1 MRIELTKS
9 NAVSDWL
16 IMEQIRGSH
25 SDNLDNL
32 NDVEVTFTKPNT
44 KSIDSV
50 LDEIDAVLEKN
61 AEEFVKGFIQKGGQ

>member
-1 MRIELTKS
+1 
-9 NAVSDWL
+9 
-16 IMEQIRGSH
+16 MEQIRGT
-25 SDNLDNL
+25 NL
-32 NDVEVTFTKPNT
+32 NNSNNSDDIEVAFTKPNT

>member
-1 MRIELTKS
+1 
-9 NAVSDWL
+9 
-16 IMEQIRGSH
+16 MEQIRGT
-25 SDNLDNL
+25 NL
-32 NDVEVTFTKPNT
+32 NNSNNSDDFEVAFTKPNT

>member
-1 MRIELTKS
+1 
-9 NAVSDWL
+9 
-16 IMEQIRGSH
+16 MEQIRGSN

>member
-1 MRIELTKS
+1 
-9 NAVSDWL
+9 
-16 IMEQIRGSH
+16 MEQIRGSN
-25 SDNLDNL
+25 SNNLDNL
-32 NDVEVTFTKPNT
+32 DDVDVTFTKPDT

>member
-1 MRIELTKS
+1 
-9 NAVSDWL
+9 
-16 IMEQIRGSH
+16 MEQIRGSH

-32 NDVEVTFTKPNT
+32 NDAEVTFTKPNT

>member
-1 MRIELTKS
+1 
-9 NAVSDWL
+9 
-16 IMEQIRGSH
+16 MEQIRGIKS
-25 SDNLDNL
+25 NNL
-32 NDVEVTFTKPNT
+32 NNIDDVDVTFTKPST

>member
-1 MRIELTKS
+1 
-9 NAVSDWL
+9 
-16 IMEQIRGSH
+16 MEQIRGINSNNLN
-25 SDNLDNL
+25 NLD
-32 NDVEVTFTKPNT
+32 DVDVTFTKPNT

>member
-1 MRIELTKS
+1 
-9 NAVSDWL
+9 
-16 IMEQIRGSH
+16 MEQIRGSN
-25 SDNLDNL
+25 SNNLDNPD
-32 NDVEVTFTKPNT
+32 DVDVTFTKPNT

>member
-1 MRIELTKS
+1 
-9 NAVSDWL
+9 
-16 IMEQIRGSH
+16 MEQIRGSNSKN
-25 SDNLDNL
+25 SDILD
-32 NDVEVTFTKPNT
+32 DVDVTFTKPNI

>member
-1 MRIELTKS
+1 
-9 NAVSDWL
+9 
-16 IMEQIRGSH
+16 MEQIRGT
-25 SDNLDNL
+25 NL
-32 NDVEVTFTKPNT
+32 NNSNNSDDIEVAFSKPNT

>member
-1 MRIELTKS
+1 
-9 NAVSDWL
+9 
-16 IMEQIRGSH
+16 MEQIRGT
-25 SDNLDNL
+25 NL
-32 NDVEVTFTKPNT
+32 NNSNKSDDVEVAFTKPNT

>member
-1 MRIELTKS
+1 
-9 NAVSDWL
+9 
-16 IMEQIRGSH
+16 MEQIRGSN
-25 SDNLDNL
+25 SNNLDNL
-32 NDVEVTFTKPNT
+32 DDVDVTFAKPNT

>member
-1 MRIELTKS
+1 
-9 NAVSDWL
+9 
-16 IMEQIRGSH
+16 MEQIRGSNPNNLN
-25 SDNLDNL
+25 NLD
-32 NDVEVTFTKPNT
+32 DVDVTFTKPNT

>member
-1 MRIELTKS
+1 MK
-9 NAVSDWL
+9 
-16 IMEQIRGSH
+16 QIRGSN
-25 SDNLDNL
+25 SNNLDNL
-32 NDVEVTFTKPNT
+32 DDVDVTFTKPNT